1 MADSE
6 FPSRQ
11 ADEVRHDGDN
21 HKGETTMQQRP
32 MDQSACVVIA
42 LLLTATLSGA
52 VRADIVLSSNDG
64 HTVQD
69 EHKELVAPK
78 DVHPDTVSLI
88 DVSHY
93 PPTIKS
99 TIEVPGS
106 VVGPPTAAWVAK
118 DESWAIVTSA
128 TKADPQGKGGTGPDD
143 RVSVIDLTSNPPK
156 ITQSLT
162 AGAGATTVRISTD
175 GKLALIANRAEGTV
189 SVFTVDNK
197 QLTPAGKLDLG
208 NKASLPS
215 GIVFTHDGKGAL
227 LTRGGDNMVSV
238 LHIDGTNVTVDPR
251 PITTGMAP
259 YTMDINAS
267 GTLAAVSNMGRGD
280 GDEDSVS
287 LIDLTSK
294 PFRVVETIGVP
305 SGPEPLKFSPDGK
318 YLAVGAEYGST
329 KPASHW
335 FHHDKALLTM
345 FAVEGKTLK
354 RVTSTPVGPW
364 SEAIAFSRDGQTVLV
379 QSMADREINVF
390 RWDGHTLTPG
400 KSLVIK
406 DAGPETFAT
415 AWP

>member
-1 MADSE
+1 M
-6 FPSRQ
+6 Q
-11 ADEVRHDGDN
+11 
-21 HKGETTMQQRP
+21 HK
-32 MDQSACVVIA
+32 VY
-42 LLLTATLSGA
+42 LLAATLLA
-52 VRADIVLSSNDG
+52 APVAARADMVLSSNDG

-69 EHKELVAPK
+69 DQKNLVAPK

-93 PPTIKS
+93 PPSIIE

-106 VVGPPTAAWVAK
+106 VVGPPTAAWMAP

-143 RVSVIDLTSNPPK
+143 RVSVLDLTSKPPK
-156 ITQSLT
+156 IAQSLT
-162 AGAGATTVRISTD
+162 AGAGATTVRVSPD
-175 GKLALIANRAEGTV
+175 GTLALIANRTEGTV
-189 SVFTVDNK
+189 SVFSVANK
-197 QLTPAGKLDLG
+197 QLTPVTKLDLG

-215 GIVFTHDGKGAL
+215 GIVFTHDGKHAL

-238 LHIDGTNVTVDPR
+238 LNIDGTNVTIDKR

-259 YTMDINAS
+259 YTMDINAA

-287 LIDLTSK
+287 LIDLTAM
-294 PFRVVETIGVP
+294 PFHTVATIGVP
-305 SGPEPLKFSPDGK
+305 SGPEPMKFSPDGK
-318 YLAVGAEYGST
+318 FLAIGAENGST
-329 KPASHW
+329 KPPSHW
-335 FHHDKALLTM
+335 FHHDKALLTL
-345 FAVEGKTLK
+345 FAVDGKTL
-354 RVTSTPVGPW
+354 RRITSAEVGPW
-364 SEAIAFSRDGQTVLV
+364 SEAIAFSRDGKMILV

-390 RWDGHTLTPG
+390 DWNGHKLTPAG
-400 KSLVIK
+400 SLTIK